1 MSSMDLFASAL
12 KISLLVATSS
22 TLLVSVFGLVL
33 AFVLARRDFRGKNLV
48 DAVVTLPMVLPPTV
62 VGYYL
67 IVLLGREGVVGA
79 PLYKLTG
86 WSFVFT
92 WQGAAIA
99 AFIVSLP
106 LMVRVARSAIE
117 SVDED
122 LIRISYSLGK
132 SEWETFVHVILPLAR
147 GGIMAGVVLAF
158 ARGLGEFGATL
169 MIAGNIPGRTSTLSL
184 SIYSAFQAGDDVM
197 AGRLAWV
204 LTGIS
209 VFVIYLAGRLSRA
222 RWM

>member
-1 MSSMDLFASAL
+1 MDSFLSAL
-12 KISLLVATSS
+12 KISLWVATSS
-22 TLLVSVFGLVL
+22 TLLVALFGLAL
-33 AFVLARRDFRGKNLV
+33 AFVLARCHFRGKNFI
-48 DAVVTLPMVLPPTV
+48 DAVVTIPMVLPPTV
-62 VGYYL
+62 VGYCL
-67 IVLLGREGVVGA
+67 MMLLGREGIIGA
-79 PLYKLTG
+79 PLYRLTG

-106 LMVRVARSAIE
+106 LMVRVASSAIE

-169 MIAGNIPGRTSTLSL
+169 MIAGNIPGKTSTLSL
-184 SIYSAFQAGDDVM
+184 SIYSAFQAGDD
-197 AGRLAWV
+197 AKAEQLAWV

-209 VFVIYLAGRLSRA
+209 VFVIYLSGKLSRG

>member
-1 MSSMDLFASAL
+1 MDSFLSAL
-12 KISLLVATSS
+12 KISLWVATSS
-22 TLLVSVFGLVL
+22 TLLVALFGLAL
-33 AFVLARRDFRGKNLV
+33 AFVLARCHFRGKNFI
-48 DAVVTLPMVLPPTV
+48 DAVVTIPMVLPPTV
-62 VGYYL
+62 VGYCL
-67 IVLLGREGVVGA
+67 MMLLGREGIIGA
-79 PLYKLTG
+79 PLYRLTG

-169 MIAGNIPGRTSTLSL
+169 MIAGNIPGKTSTLSL
-184 SIYSAFQAGDDVM
+184 SIYSAFQAGDD
-197 AGRLAWV
+197 AKAEQLAWV

-209 VFVIYLAGRLSRA
+209 VFVIYLSGKLSRG

>member
-1 MSSMDLFASAL
+1 MDSFLSAL
-12 KISLLVATSS
+12 KISLWVATSS
-22 TLLVSVFGLVL
+22 TLLVALFGLAL
-33 AFVLARRDFRGKNLV
+33 AFVLARCHFRGKNFI
-48 DAVVTLPMVLPPTV
+48 DAVVTIPMVLPPTV
-62 VGYYL
+62 VGYCL
-67 IVLLGREGVVGA
+67 MMLLGREGIIGA
-79 PLYKLTG
+79 PLYRLTG

-169 MIAGNIPGRTSTLSL
+169 MIAGNIQGKTSTLSL
-184 SIYSAFQAGDDVM
+184 SIYSAFQAGDD
-197 AGRLAWV
+197 AKAEQLAWV

-209 VFVIYLAGRLSRA
+209 VFVIYLSGKLSRG

>member
-1 MSSMDLFASAL
+1 MDSFLSAL
-12 KISLLVATSS
+12 KISLWVATSS
-22 TLLVSVFGLVL
+22 TLLVALFGLAL
-33 AFVLARRDFRGKNLV
+33 AFVLARRHFMGKNII
-48 DAVVTLPMVLPPTV
+48 DAVVTIPMVLPPTV

-67 IVLLGREGVVGA
+67 MMLLGREGVVGA
-79 PLYKLTG
+79 PLYRLTG

-122 LIRISYSLGK
+122 LSRISYSLGK

-169 MIAGNIPGRTSTLSL
+169 MIAGNIPGKTSTLSL
-184 SIYSAFQAGDDVM
+184 SIYSAFQAGDDAK
-197 AGRLAWV
+197 AGQLAWV

-209 VFVIYLAGRLSRA
+209 VFVIYLSGKLSRG

>member
-1 MSSMDLFASAL
+1 MDYFSSAL
-12 KISLLVATSS
+12 KISLLIATSS
-22 TLLVSVFGLVL
+22 TLLVALIGLAL
-33 AFVLARRDFRGKNLV
+33 AVVLARCDFWGKSLL
-48 DAVVTLPMVLPPTV
+48 DAIVTIPMVLPPTV

-67 IVLLGREGVVGA
+67 MMLLGREGVVGA
-79 PLYKLTG
+79 PLYQLTG
-86 WSFVFT
+86 WSLVFT
-92 WQGAAIA
+92 WQGAVIA

-106 LMVRVARSAIE
+106 LMVRVSRSAIE

-132 SEWETFVHVILPLAR
+132 SKWETFVHVILPLAR
-147 GGIMAGVVLAF
+147 GGVMAGVVLAF

-169 MIAGNIPGRTSTLSL
+169 MIAGNIPGKTSTLSL

-222 RWM
+222 RWI

>member
-1 MSSMDLFASAL
+1 MDSFLSAL
-12 KISLLVATSS
+12 KISLWVATSS
-22 TLLVSVFGLVL
+22 TLLVALFGLAL
-33 AFVLARRDFRGKNLV
+33 AFVLARCHFRGKNFV
-48 DAVVTLPMVLPPTV
+48 DAVVTIPMVLPPTV
-62 VGYYL
+62 VGYCL
-67 IVLLGREGVVGA
+67 MMLLGREGVIGA
-79 PLYKLTG
+79 PLYRLTG

-147 GGIMAGVVLAF
+147 GGIMAGMVLAF

-169 MIAGNIPGRTSTLSL
+169 MIAGNIPGKTSTLSL
-184 SIYSAFQAGDDVM
+184 SIYSAFQAGDD
-197 AGRLAWV
+197 AKAEQLAWV

-209 VFVIYLAGRLSRA
+209 VFVIYLSGKLSRG